1 MLSGVSS
8 RMTKIYNKISE
19 KEKRRKLRNNM
30 TKAEVLLWLQLKNK
44 QILGIRFLRQYSVGP
59 YVVDFYAPEVKLA
72 IEVDGATHVTDEEI
86 EYDKN
91 RQATIENLNISFL
104 RFTNQMI
111 YEDMYN
117 VLETIK
123 KYIRT
128 KTKSK

>member
-1 MLSGVSS
+1 
-8 RMTKIYNKISE
+8 MTKIYNKISE